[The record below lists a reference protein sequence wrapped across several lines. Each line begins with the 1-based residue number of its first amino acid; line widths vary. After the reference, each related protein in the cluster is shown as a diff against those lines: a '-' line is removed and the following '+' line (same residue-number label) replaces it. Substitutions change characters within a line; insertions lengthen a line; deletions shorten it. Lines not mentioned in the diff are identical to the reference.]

1 MTRTRAE
8 PVPGPAAIRRIL
20 RTTFG
25 LDRLR
30 EGQEAVIASVMR
42 GKPTL
47 AVMPTG
53 AGKSLCYQLP
63 ALALPGLTI
72 VVSPLIALMKDQCDK
87 LRDMGVA
94 ACQLNSAVAAAEAP
108 PCFRGDVEA

>member
-1 MTRTRAE
+1 
-8 PVPGPAAIRRIL
+8 VPGPAAIRRIL

-53 AGKSLCYQLP
+53 AGQV
-63 ALALPGLTI
+63 ALLSA
-72 VVSPLIALMKDQCDK
+72 SPRWRCLA
-87 LRDMGVA
+87 
-94 ACQLNSAVAAAEAP
+94 
-108 PCFRGDVEA
+108 